1 MTRTFDVFERISQNR
16 ILSHVIFWL
25 LAVISSTLVLGQA
38 YEDYEAALMQNLI
51 LLPPKI
57 LAAYVLIYFQ
67 IYRLLF
73 KRKYILFF
81 LTFLIGGY
89 LFSVFG
95 RVLMVHVFEPLYRE
109 GGFRQESLFEI
120 MTDLQKIASRYFFY
134 IYMYPMLLVILK
146 LIKDHFAT
154 RQNQEIL
161 KKEKVVA
168 ELKFLKAQ
176 IHPHFLFNTL
186 NNLYVLTLQKSDK
199 APELL
204 IKLSD
209 MLDYMLYQCNVPVI
223 SIEKELELIQNYL
236 DLEMLRYGDR
246 LQLKFNQNIDNP
258 QSRIAPLILLPLV
271 ENAFKHGAGAAVN
284 EPEIQISLEVLEQQ
298 LALSIFN
305 TKPALPRMIET
316 SPKEGIGMT
325 NVKKQLALTYP
336 KAFDIEVV
344 ETAEAYSLTLQI
356 DLKKHQK

>member
-1 MTRTFDVFERISQNR
+1 MTRTFDLFERISQNR
-16 ILSHVIFWL
+16 ILSHVIFWV

-38 YEDYEAALMQNLI
+38 YEDYEAALMQNII

-81 LTFLIGGY
+81 LTSVIAGY

-95 RVLMVHVFEPLYRE
+95 RVLMVHVFEPLYRH
-109 GGFRQESLFEI
+109 GDFTQESLFEI
-120 MTDLQKIASRYFFY
+120 MTDLNKILTRYLLY

-146 LIKDHFAT
+146 LIKEHFIT
-154 RQNQEIL
+154 RQNQETL

-223 SIEKELELIQNYL
+223 SIEKEMELIQNYL

-246 LQLKFNQNIDNP
+246 LKLKFDQNIDNP
-258 QSRIAPLILLPLV
+258 QSRIAPLILLPLI
-271 ENAFKHGAGAAVN
+271 ENAFKHGASGAIN
-284 EPEIQISLEVLEQQ
+284 EPEIQISLGVSDQQ
-298 LALSIFN
+298 LTLTIFN
-305 TKPALPRMIET
+305 TKPQLPQMIE
-316 SPKEGIGMT
+316 SAPKEGIGMA
-325 NVKKQLALTYP
+325 NVQKQLNLTYP
-336 KAFDIEVV
+336 KAYEMEVL
-344 ETAEAYSLTLQI
+344 ETTEAYSLTLQI
-356 DLKKHQK
+356 DLKQHQR

>member
-1 MTRTFDVFERISQNR
+1 MTRTFDIFERISQNR
-16 ILSHVIFWL
+16 ILSHLIFWL

-38 YEDYEAALMQNLI
+38 FENYEAALMQNLI

-57 LAAYVLIYFQ
+57 FAAYTLVYFQ

-81 LTFLIGGY
+81 LTFLVGAY
-89 LFSVFG
+89 LFTVSG
-95 RVLMVHVFEPLYRE
+95 RVLMVYVFEPLYRQ
-109 GGFRQESLFEI
+109 GDFTQESLFEI
-120 MTDLQKIASRYFFY
+120 MTDFHALALRYFFF
-134 IYMYPMLLVILK
+134 IYMYAMLLVILK
-146 LIKDHFAT
+146 LIKEHFVT

-209 MLDYMLYQCNVPVI
+209 MLDYMLYQCNVPEI
-223 SIEKELELIQNYL
+223 SIEKEMELIQNYL

-246 LQLKFNQNIDNP
+246 LKLKFEQNIDNP
-258 QSRIAPLILLPLV
+258 EAELLL
-271 ENAFKHGAGAAVN
+271 
-284 EPEIQISLEVLEQQ
+284 
-298 LALSIFN
+298 
-305 TKPALPRMIET
+305 
-316 SPKEGIGMT
+316 
-325 NVKKQLALTYP
+325 
-336 KAFDIEVV
+336 
-344 ETAEAYSLTLQI
+344 
-356 DLKKHQK
+356 